1 MYKVSVVMPVY
12 LGHYKGC
19 AEDREEKFVRAIN
32 SFLNNDYEN
41 KELIIIGD
49 CCLQSENILKD
60 KFHNELISHKIKF
73 YNMPKKQKL
82 FSGKLRTIGLDL
94 CKGKYIMYLDSDDM
108 FGDKHISNV
117 YSQLEFNE
125 LDWCYYNDFLLPD
138 GAKLIKKE
146 VELEHGSIGTSS
158 IAHINSHKL
167 NWRWCNGYGH
177 DWKFVK
183 KLIRF
188 SNNYEKIYGATYII
202 CHIPDNI
209 DN

>member
-94 CKGKYIMYLDSDDM
+94 CEGKYIMYLDSDDM

-117 YSQLEFNE
+117 YYQLQFNQ

-158 IAHINSHKL
+158 IAHINTKRL

-202 CHIPDNI
+202 CHIPDNM

>member
-1 MYKVSVVMPVY
+1 MHKVSVVMPVY

-94 CKGKYIMYLDSDDM
+94 CEGKYIMYLDSDDM

-117 YSQLEFNE
+117 YSQLEFNQ
-125 LDWCYYNDFLLPD
+125 LHWCYYNDFLLPD

-158 IAHINSHKL
+158 IAHINTKRL

-202 CHIPDNI
+202 CHIPDNM

>member
-1 MYKVSVVMPVY
+1 MHKVSVIMPVY
-12 LGHYKGC
+12 LGHYEGC

-41 KELIIIGD
+41 KELIVIGD
-49 CCLQSENILKD
+49 CCSKSESILQEQFTD
-60 KFHNELISHKIKF
+60 ELISHKIKF

-82 FSGKLRTIGLDL
+82 FSGKLRSIGLEL
-94 CKGKYIMYLDSDDM
+94 AEGKYIMYLDSDDM
-108 FGDKHISNV
+108 FGDKHITNV
-117 YSQLEFNE
+117 YSQLEFNN

-138 GAKLIKKE
+138 GGQLIKKE

-158 IAHINSHKL
+158 IAHINSRKL
-167 NWRWCNGYGH
+167 NWFWCNGYGH

-202 CHIPDNI
+202 CHIPETI

>member
-1 MYKVSVVMPVY
+1 MHKVSVVMPVY

-94 CKGKYIMYLDSDDM
+94 CEGKYIMYLDSDDM

-117 YSQLEFNE
+117 YSQLESNQ

-202 CHIPDNI
+202 CHIPDNM